1 MTRINGFFEAPVKPP
16 LIPDYALIRPIG
28 RGAYGEVWLAQNVM
42 GTLRAVKIIWRQQFE
57 CDRPFDREFAGIQR
71 YEPVSRSSGGLV
83 HVLHVGRNEAEGYFF
98 YVMELADDANADEEA
113 AGEASETIPA
123 DARSASKGLDSR
135 AYVPRTLRA
144 DLKNRGKLSTSE
156 CLRLALDVTGGLAE
170 LHRQGLVHRDVK
182 PGNIIYVNGR
192 AKLADLGLVAANGE
206 GRTFVGTEGYIPPEG
221 PGSPAADLYAL
232 GLVLYEASTGLP
244 PERFPD
250 IPSTWMDPSTGDEVL
265 ELHDVVL
272 KASEGRR
279 ERRYRNAVEL
289 QADLALLQSG
299 ESVRHVRALQRRYA
313 RLRASLVVG
322 ATLLAGLVIAVLFA
336 NYRAS
341 IAAESRGRETALR
354 QQAQQSL
361 LRAEAAENEAR
372 QQLYAALL
380 AQARATVR
388 SGELGQRVET
398 LDAIR
403 RAAAIS
409 NTVELRRE
417 AFAALALPDL
427 RFDRGLSLAPD
438 STLAVLD
445 PTFERLALDRGT
457 NAVEIR
463 SVPDLRL
470 LTSLPASTNRAVTFV
485 EWSANGRFLAVRRTE
500 GLSAGPEGEVWQVSS
515 GRLLLVLPRTRWAAI
530 AFHPHRPWILSAA
543 EDDSVCLWDLQT
555 GQPIKRFPVG
565 GQAQTVVFSPDGQ
578 RFGALRQVGS
588 RWVTSMFEVDSG
600 AETKTV
606 TGPRFNAIAW
616 DPRDRW
622 IALTTDDEIHL
633 HETASGTT
641 RLLGRHKGEARTA
654 VFSPEGDYLFTGGDE
669 QEIVCWDLRTT
680 ERAFGIGRQSS
691 RIQLSADGKRCAVS
705 ASDGLQ
711 LHTFERPT
719 PLRELRG
726 DVGGGVRHGVFSP
739 DGRWISAGGRERLG
753 LWDLSQE
760 SPAAVSLEVRG
771 STPFFSP
778 DSAELF
784 AFWNDGFSRWH
795 ILSEGSAIPTLN
807 PLPLFKP
814 ARIYSAG
821 FAGETLVIGMPDGL
835 MPLPTANIAA
845 GPGKLLNVGY
855 AEGQISPDG
864 KWIALRKAN
873 QGYVVVLA
881 VEPWRHLK
889 DLECDAHVAA
899 AAFSPGS
906 DELVIATLSSVAFV
920 DTATWKENRRFPVT
934 LDRNARLVFPP
945 DGRSFWLVQGARNAV
960 LRDSRTFEPRLPL
973 PVGMAPLAISPDGHH
988 LVISV
993 DARRLQV
1000 WDLAQVRAQL
1010 RELGLDWEE

>member
-1 MTRINGFFEAPVKPP
+1 MKPP

-42 GTLRAVKIIWRQQFE
+42 GTLRAVKVVWRQQFE
-57 CDRPFDREFAGIQR
+57 SDRPFDREFAGIQK
-71 YEPVSRSSGGLV
+71 YEPISRSSGGLV
-83 HVLHVGRNEAEGYFF
+83 HVLHVGRNEVEGYFF
-98 YVMELADDANADEEA
+98 YVMELADDANAGEEVENELS
-113 AGEASETIPA
+113 GTIPA
-123 DARSASKGLDSR
+123 SARSASEARHSR

-144 DLKNRGKLSTSE
+144 DLKNRGRLSTSE

-250 IPSTWMDPSTGDEVL
+250 IPSSWMDPSMGDEVL
-265 ELHDVVL
+265 ELHDVIL

-299 ESVRHVRALQRRYA
+299 ESVRHMRALQRRYA
-313 RLRASLVVG
+313 RLRASLAVG

-341 IAAESRGRETALR
+341 MAAESRGREAALR
-354 QQAQQSL
+354 QQAQESL

-380 AQARATVR
+380 AQARSTVR
-388 SGELGQRVET
+388 SGELGQRVDA

-403 RAAAIS
+403 RAAAVS
-409 NTVELRRE
+409 NTAELRRE
-417 AFAALALPDL
+417 AFAALALADL
-427 RFDRGLSLAPD
+427 RFDRGIPIVPD
-438 STLAVLD
+438 STLSVLD
-445 PTFERLALDRGT
+445 PAFERLALGRGT
-457 NAVEIR
+457 NAVEIL

-470 LTSLPASTNRAVTFV
+470 LATLPPSTNRAATFA
-485 EWSANGRFLAVRRTE
+485 EWSADGRFLAVRRTE
-500 GLSAGPEGEVWQVSS
+500 GLSAGPEGEVWEVSS
-515 GRLLLVLPRTRWAAI
+515 GRLLLLLPRTRWAAV
-530 AFHPHRPWILSAA
+530 AFHPHRPWILGAA
-543 EDDSVCLWDLQT
+543 EEDSVALWDLQS
-555 GQPIKRFPVG
+555 GQPLKRFPVR
-565 GQAQTVVFSPDGQ
+565 GQVQTVVFSPDGQ
-578 RFGALRQVGS
+578 RFGVLRQVGIC
-588 RWVTSMFEVDSG
+588 WVTSMFEVDSG

-606 TGPRFNAIAW
+606 TGPRFNAISW

-622 IALTTDDEIHL
+622 IALTADDEIHL
-633 HETASGTT
+633 HEIASGTT
-641 RLLGRHKGEARTA
+641 RLLGRHKGEARSA
-654 VFSPEGDYLFTGGDE
+654 VFTPEGDYLFTGGDE
-669 QEIVCWDLRTT
+669 QEIVCWDLRTL

-691 RIQLSADGKRCAVS
+691 RIQFSANGQRCAVS
-705 ASDGLQ
+705 TSEGLQ

-726 DVGGGVRHGVFSP
+726 DMGGGVKQGAFSP
-739 DGRWISAGGRERLG
+739 DGRWMTAGGRERLG

-760 SPAAVSLEVRG
+760 SPAAISLEARG

-795 ILSEGSAIPTLN
+795 ILSKDPAVPTLQ
-807 PLPLFKP
+807 PLPVFKP

-821 FAGETLVIGMPDGL
+821 FAGETLVLGMPDGL
-835 MPLPTANIAA
+835 MPLPAAHIAA
-845 GPGKLLNVGY
+845 GPGELLNVGY

-873 QGYVVVLA
+873 QRYVVVLA

-899 AAFSPGS
+899 AAFSPRN
-906 DELVIATLSSVAFV
+906 DELVIATFSSLSFV
-920 DTATWKENRRFPVT
+920 DTATWKEDRRFPVT

-945 DGRSFWLVQGARNAV
+945 DGRSFWLVHGARHAV
-960 LRDSRTFEPRLPL
+960 LRDARTFEPRLPL
-973 PVGMAPLAISPDGHH
+973 PVGMIPLAVSPDGRRLAISVDG
-988 LVISV
+988 
-993 DARRLQV
+993 RRLQV
-1000 WDLAQVRAQL
+1000 WDWVLVRSQL
-1010 RELGLDWEE
+1010 RGLKLDWEE